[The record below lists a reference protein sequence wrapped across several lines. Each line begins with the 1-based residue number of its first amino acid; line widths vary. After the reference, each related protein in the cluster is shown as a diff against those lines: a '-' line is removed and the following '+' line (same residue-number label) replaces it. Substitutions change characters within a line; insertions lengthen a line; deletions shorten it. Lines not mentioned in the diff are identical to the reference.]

1 MKQFVCAASKSANV
15 KLKVTYE
22 PYERYS
28 SNGIKIAT
36 VSGVDVLDALKK
48 MVDHMSLYIDRE
60 QIEDENMSAEDV
72 IEEISY
78 SNGDGCDFIYT
89 IQNLTTNE
97 TLLDE
102 GAAEE
107 EDWDD

>member
-1 MKQFVCAASKSANV
+1 MKQFVCATSKSANV

-36 VSGVDVLDALKK
+36 VSGADVLDALKK
-48 MVDHMSLYIDRE
+48 MVDHMSLYIDSD
-60 QIEDENMSAEDV
+60 QIEEENMSADDV

-78 SNGDGCDFIYT
+78 SNGDGCDFIHNIT
-89 IQNLTTNE
+89 NLTTNE
-97 TLLDE
+97 VLLDE

>member
-1 MKQFVCAASKSANV
+1 MRTFVYAASNAAKV

-28 SNGIKIAT
+28 SNGIKAAT
-36 VSGVDVLDALKK
+36 VSGTDLLDALKK
-48 MVDHMSLYIDRE
+48 MVDHMCLYLDRE
-60 QIEDENMSAEDV
+60 QIEDENMSAEDI